1 MFDRVLQLPV
11 SNTVTEEHNLLREII
26 VDLKAQQNNEI
37 TDVEKNQML
46 IMEICFYQLNLR
58 LPRD

>member
-46 IMEICFYQLNLR
+46 IMEICFIK
-58 LPRD
+58 